1 MAGAELVFES
11 GGEIMSL
18 LEDSICRTITR
29 LHRAPEMVP
38 PKPWMPRV
46 FLYSDEIVSAQFAGP
61 SFSPDNDVIVVQGAA
76 RGWVIDAE
84 CGIMLSDRD
93 DAAGIETVGLAKQ
106 TADGWTAELILESDD
121 WHMAV
126 LVAPGTSLF
135 AGAFP
140 GWEAVTKI
148 KALPSLLAWGFSP
161 SGNTLVLQAPGMV
174 WSYARLRD

>member
-1 MAGAELVFES
+1 MP
-11 GGEIMSL
+11 L
-18 LEDSICRTITR
+18 LEDSIRRTITR
-29 LHRAPEMVP
+29 LHRATEMVP

-84 CGIMLSDRD
+84 SGFMLSDRD
-93 DAAGIETVGLAKQ
+93 DATGIETVGLAKQ
-106 TADGWTAELILESDD
+106 TADGWTAELIREPED

-140 GWEAVTKI
+140 GWDAVTKI
-148 KALPSLLAWGFSP
+148 KSFPNLLSWGFSP
-161 SGNTLVLQAPGMV
+161 SGDTLILQAPGMV
-174 WSYARLRD
+174 WSYAR